1 MAAIATA
8 IGLAMSTLA
17 AVVGVSLG
25 GGGGWLFWTRAVVAP
40 GNKVVVVTTEELVL
54 APVVLRRELAVVD
67 KVVVVGEDGENDEVA
82 DAVVPTW
89 ARLVTTGG

>member
-8 IGLAMSTLA
+8 VGLAMSTLA

-40 GNKVVVVTTEELVL
+40 GNKVVTTEELVL

-67 KVVVVGEDGENDEVA
+67 AVVAVGEDGENDEVA
-82 DAVVPTW
+82 
-89 ARLVTTGG
+89 TGG